1 MSRKGENI
9 YKRKDG
15 RWEGRYMKGRKES
28 GKAIY
33 GYVYAKTYN
42 DAKNKLRE
50 KQQKISY
57 HISKDNASK
66 QREKFSAVA
75 GSWLEQK
82 RPQFKEST
90 YIKYVNLLKYYILPN
105 LGEVPLSKLTADIIE
120 DFCKLMLQ
128 KGGRKKEGLSSKTVS
143 DILSL
148 MRSIL
153 CYASNNGYSVS
164 FDIKSI
170 VIKQEQKEMQI
181 LTKTEQR
188 VLCQY
193 IIEHPTPKNLGILIC
208 MFTGIRV
215 GEVCAL
221 QCEDI
226 SISEKTIH
234 VHQTMQRIQTY
245 SNTGGRTK
253 IIVTVP
259 KSRCSVRTIPL
270 PDELVQLIQIS
281 YFPFSGYFLTGSQT
295 KWIEPRTMQNHF
307 KSISKKCSIREIN
320 FHALRHTF
328 ATRCVEYGFDV
339 KSLSEILGHASVNI
353 TMNRYVHPTMELKR
367 NNMERLSPLLAVR

>member
-1 MSRKGENI
+1 MN
-9 YKRKDG
+9 
-15 RWEGRYMKGRKES
+15 GRKES

-148 MRSIL
+148 MRS
-153 CYASNNGYSVS
+153 
-164 FDIKSI
+164 
-170 VIKQEQKEMQI
+170 
-181 LTKTEQR
+181 T
-188 VLCQY
+188 
-193 IIEHPTPKNLGILIC
+193 
-208 MFTGIRV
+208 IRN
-215 GEVCAL
+215 
-221 QCEDI
+221 
-226 SISEKTIH
+226 
-234 VHQTMQRIQTY
+234 Y
-245 SNTGGRTK
+245 
-253 IIVTVP
+253 
-259 KSRCSVRTIPL
+259 
-270 PDELVQLIQIS
+270 
-281 YFPFSGYFLTGSQT
+281 
-295 KWIEPRTMQNHF
+295 KWLDNE
-307 KSISKKCSIREIN
+307 
-320 FHALRHTF
+320 
-328 ATRCVEYGFDV
+328 
-339 KSLSEILGHASVNI
+339 
-353 TMNRYVHPTMELKR
+353 
-367 NNMERLSPLLAVR
+367 